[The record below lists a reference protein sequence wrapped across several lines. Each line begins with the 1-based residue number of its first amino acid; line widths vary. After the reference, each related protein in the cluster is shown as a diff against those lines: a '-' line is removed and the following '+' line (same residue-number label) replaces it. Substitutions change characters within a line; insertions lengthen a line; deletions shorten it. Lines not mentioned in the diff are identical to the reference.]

1 MRPYELTFLISQNLS
16 EEEIRNLQ
24 EKIKNFIEDE
34 GGVLVE
40 IKSLGKKNRF
50 YTKTGGAYLSI
61 LNFNLEPEK
70 LENLEKKLKSE
81 NQILRYL
88 VSKKVMKMVTP
99 LPKISLTPVKK
110 NKKAKIKLKEIEEK
124 LEEILGET

>member
-81 NQILRYL
+81 SQILRYL
-88 VSKKVMKMVTP
+88 LSKKVMKMVTP

>member
-88 VSKKVMKMVTP
+88 VSKRVMKMVTP